1 MRQHTLQKRQ
11 TGVGFIEVLITLFVL
26 AIGLLGVA
34 SLQFVGSFANRDA
47 ISRTQSELV
56 AEQVAERLRAAT
68 RPATAGDGMVVN
80 NAYFSSNNYNF
91 ATLSC
96 GSGDTYAC
104 HCLSLPSSVP
114 DCESGTC
121 SEAQIAQYDAWSLSC
136 AAVQT
141 NKAITLD
148 VSCTDSNSGDADTC
162 SAGSRIHIMLTWPVS
177 SSSKQQYTLSTR
189 CNPDSGDSNAC
200 VVKDITL

>member
-1 MRQHTLQKRQ
+1 MRQYALEQHQS
-11 TGVGFIEVLITLFVL
+11 GVGFIEVLITLFVL

-56 AEQVAERLRAAT
+56 AEQVAERLRTAA
-68 RPATAGDGMVVN
+68 RPATASDSMVVN
-80 NAYFSSNNYNF
+80 NAYFTAENYNF

-96 GSGDTYAC
+96 ADDDVYAC
-104 HCLSLPSSVP
+104 HCLSRPASIP
-114 DCESGTC
+114 DCEGGNC
-121 SEAQIAQYDAWSLSC
+121 SEAQMAQYDSWALSC

-141 NKAITLD
+141 NQAVTLQ
-148 VSCTDSNSGDADTC
+148 VTCTDSIASDTDTC
-162 SAGSRIHIMLTWPVS
+162 SSGSRIHIILSWPVS
-177 SSSKQQYTLSTR
+177 NSTKQKYTLNAR
-189 CNPDSGDSNAC
+189 CNADAKDSNAC